1 MCKQM
6 KLIASFTLKPLPPSV
21 KVIPNKPDFIMN
33 EPLTK
38 ILDRL
43 ESLVAIDTR
52 NPPRDMD
59 GSHPI
64 ILALSKGF
72 ADTELK
78 VTDLGEGCVQILL
91 QRGKPKTL
99 INVHVDT
106 VPCADGWSN
115 SPFELHRTDTRVF
128 GLGACDIKGA
138 AAAAIVAAQ
147 AQDRDFALLFTTDE
161 ENGKGKCVEDF
172 AAQDHGFSQVIVC
185 EPTNS
190 QAIFSHRG
198 LGAFEVG
205 FAGTSMH
212 SSQWDALEA
221 SAIHR
226 AANWIAAAV
235 KYADEKRQGGGVL
248 PGICFNS
255 GHIKGGIKPNIC
267 APECQLNFGIRP
279 GPDFVLETVADELKA
294 LIPADHFTK
303 FEATYASPALS
314 MSASEMVVAETLA
327 AKLDIKSGEPVNFW
341 TEAALFAEAGI
352 PAFVFGPGDIAQAH
366 AVDEWV
372 SYEQLLKAHT
382 VFTKVFELND

>member
-1 MCKQM
+1 
-6 KLIASFTLKPLPPSV
+6 
-21 KVIPNKPDFIMN
+21 MN
-33 EPLTK
+33 ETLEL

-43 ESLVAIDTR
+43 EKLVAVDTR

-59 GSHPI
+59 ATHTIVSE
-64 ILALSKGF
+64 LSSGF
-72 ADTELK
+72 ADADLR

-91 QRGKPKTL
+91 QRGRPETL

-106 VPCADGWSN
+106 VPCADGWTN
-115 SPFELHRTDTRVF
+115 SPFELQRTEDRVY

-138 AAAAIVAAQ
+138 AAAAIIAAQ
-147 AQDRDFALLFTTDE
+147 AQDNDFALLFTTDE

-172 AAQDHGFSQVIVC
+172 AVQDHGFSQVIVC

-235 KYADEKRQGGGVL
+235 KYADEKRQGGGML
-248 PGICFNS
+248 PGICFNT
-255 GHIKGGIKPNIC
+255 GHIEGGIKPNIC

-279 GPDFVLETVADELKA
+279 GPDFVLEIVAAELKA
-294 LIPADHFTK
+294 LVPADHFTK
-303 FEATYASPALS
+303 FEPTYGSPALN
-314 MSASEMVVAETLA
+314 MSANELAIAEALA
-327 AKLDIKSGEPVNFW
+327 KKLGIVSGDPVNFW
-341 TEAALFAEAGI
+341 TEAALFTEAGI

-372 SYEQLLKAHT
+372 SYEQLLKAHA
-382 VFTKVFELND
+382 VFTKVFKLY